1 MKVNITLKLDVD
13 LLRQIRIMARCL
25 VGTTREISGQTQCSL
40 FGVLAFTPYPD
51 IVISGGK
58 RDGPIGGSQS

>member
-1 MKVNITLKLDVD
+1 MKVNIILKLDVD

-25 VGTTREISGQTQCSL
+25 VGTTRDIPEQTQCSL

-58 RDGPIGGSQS
+58 CDGPIGSPQS